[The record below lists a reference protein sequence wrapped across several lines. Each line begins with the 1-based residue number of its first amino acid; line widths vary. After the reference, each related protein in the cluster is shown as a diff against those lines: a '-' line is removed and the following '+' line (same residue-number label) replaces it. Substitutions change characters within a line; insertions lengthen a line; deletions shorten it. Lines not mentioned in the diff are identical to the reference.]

1 MGKRQNILLER
12 VSIMANKKMKTA
24 VKSVKKQRT
33 KKALKRTKVQSM
45 ENKKGVLFSIRAKI
59 FLCFLVPILFLI
71 LVGVFS
77 YKKAAAGM
85 YDTFRDSNEQTINM
99 ANQYLDVSN
108 SFIEAEALKYA
119 FQSDLGKYMIGLYET
134 DAVQR
139 KTVINSV
146 GSSIRASQAGNDFI
160 SNIHIVTEEDV
171 QMLSTKAGGTVMGI
185 YKDYKNEMLG
195 YSDNGKKIPEWVDYH
210 NTLDDTLG
218 LKQSDY
224 IMAYQTTPQ
233 SGKGFIVIDVK
244 ASAIQQFLDSLDMG
258 DGSIIGFVTQSG
270 REIISEKLPDGQE
283 STRADGETVFYGQ
296 DFFNNLED
304 QQTTKEVSINGKSY
318 LFFYSRMERTNAAV
332 CALVPMEIVNGQAD
346 DIRNVTIAVVL
357 IACVVAVLI
366 GIIISTGIQKNMKRI
381 SGRLEEVAEG
391 NLTTKVSVKGHD
403 EFNNLAVVAN
413 HMINNNKKLVQKVS
427 GATDTLESSAQEVRQ
442 ASNVMKDY
450 SVNIIQAIDEINDG
464 ITKQSEHAE
473 ECVRKTDTLS
483 EEIQNV
489 SSIAGQVEGLVS
501 EAENM
506 ISHGMQMVQTLG
518 ERATK
523 TTDVTIK
530 VETSIEELKKESEII
545 NEFVE
550 TITDISEQT
559 NLLSLNASIEAARAG
574 EAGRGFAVVAEE
586 IRKLADHS
594 AEAAGEIQNNVTHI
608 TDQTVNSV
616 ENAKQ
621 ARDMVALQT
630 EAVQEVVGVFDDM
643 NQCMQKLFDALKEI
657 VSSTEQADKERE
669 DTLAAVKNISD
680 IIAETAEGTK
690 LVQSV
695 AAKLQENVDT
705 MNQTAQSL
713 GDNMNDLKSEIS
725 VFKTE
730 SVSYTHLTLPTIL
743 RV

>member
-71 LVGVFS
+71 LGGVFS

-506 ISHGMQMVQTLG
+506 INHGMQMVQTLG

-730 SVSYTHLTLPTIL
+730 
-743 RV
+743 

>member
-1 MGKRQNILLER
+1 
-12 VSIMANKKMKTA
+12 MANKKMKTA

-85 YDTFRDSNEQTINM
+85 YDTFRESNEQTINM

-506 ISHGMQMVQTLG
+506 INHGMQMVQTLG

-730 SVSYTHLTLPTIL
+730 
-743 RV
+743 

>member
-1 MGKRQNILLER
+1 
-12 VSIMANKKMKTA
+12 MANKKMKTA

-427 GATDTLESSAQEVRQ
+427 GPTDTLESSAQEVRQ

-506 ISHGMQMVQTLG
+506 INHGMQMVQTLG

-730 SVSYTHLTLPTIL
+730 
-743 RV
+743 

>member
-33 KKALKRTKVQSM
+33 KKALKRTKVESM

-506 ISHGMQMVQTLG
+506 INHGMQMVQTLG

-730 SVSYTHLTLPTIL
+730 
-743 RV
+743 

>member
-1 MGKRQNILLER
+1 MTNK
-12 VSIMANKKMKTA
+12 NKKSP
-24 VKSVKKQRT
+24 VKGVRSQRSKKVPKQT
-33 KKALKRTKVQSM
+33 MVQKKEQQ
-45 ENKKGVLFSIRAKI
+45 KGVLFSIRAKI

-506 ISHGMQMVQTLG
+506 INHGMQMVQTLG

-730 SVSYTHLTLPTIL
+730 
-743 RV
+743 

>member
-1 MGKRQNILLER
+1 
-12 VSIMANKKMKTA
+12 MANKKMKTA

-45 ENKKGVLFSIRAKI
+45 ENKKGVMFSIRAKI

-318 LFFYSRMERTNAAV
+318 LFFYSRMERKNAAV

-506 ISHGMQMVQTLG
+506 INHGMQMVQTLG

-730 SVSYTHLTLPTIL
+730 
-743 RV
+743 

>member
-185 YKDYKNEMLG
+185 YKEYKNEMLG

-506 ISHGMQMVQTLG
+506 INHGMQMVQTLG

-730 SVSYTHLTLPTIL
+730 
-743 RV
+743 

>member
-12 VSIMANKKMKTA
+12 VSIMASKKMKTA

-233 SGKGFIVIDVK
+233 SGKGFIVIDIK
-244 ASAIQQFLDSLDMG
+244 ASAIKQFLDSLDMG
-258 DGSIIGFVTQSG
+258 EGSIIGFVTQSG

-730 SVSYTHLTLPTIL
+730 
-743 RV
+743 

>member
-12 VSIMANKKMKTA
+12 VSIMANKKMKKA

-730 SVSYTHLTLPTIL
+730 
-743 RV
+743 

>member
-346 DIRNVTIAVVL
+346 DISNVTIAVVL

-730 SVSYTHLTLPTIL
+730 
-743 RV
+743 

>member
-1 MGKRQNILLER
+1 
-12 VSIMANKKMKTA
+12 MANKKKKA
-24 VKSVKKQRT
+24 PVRGVKKQRSKKVPKQTNIQSTGT
-33 KKALKRTKVQSM
+33 KKS
-45 ENKKGVLFSIRAKI
+45 VLFSIRAKI

-85 YDTFRDSNEQTINM
+85 YDTFRDSNEQTIHM
-99 ANQYLDVSN
+99 ANQYIDVGN

-119 FQSDLGKYMIGLYET
+119 FQADLGKYMIGLYET
-134 DAVQR
+134 DAAQR
-139 KTVINSV
+139 KTVISSV

-160 SNIHIVTEEDV
+160 SNIHIVTEEDIR
-171 QMLSTKAGGTVMGI
+171 MLSTKAGGTVMGI

-195 YSDNGKKIPEWVDYH
+195 YSDNGEKIPEWVDYH
-210 NTLDDTLG
+210 NTLDDVLG

-224 IMAYQTTPQ
+224 IMAYQTAPQ

-283 STRADGETVFYGQ
+283 SIRADGETVFYGQ

-304 QQTTKEVSINGKSY
+304 QQTTKEVSINGQSY

-427 GATDTLESSAQEVRQ
+427 GATDTLETSAQEVRQ

-489 SSIAGQVEGLVS
+489 SSIVGQVEGLVS

-506 ISHGMQMVQTLG
+506 ISHGMQMVKTLG
-518 ERATK
+518 ERATE
-523 TTDVTIK
+523 TTDVTVK

-669 DTLAAVKNISD
+669 DALAAVKNISD

-730 SVSYTHLTLPTIL
+730 
-743 RV
+743 

>member
-1 MGKRQNILLER
+1 
-12 VSIMANKKMKTA
+12 MANKNKKSP
-24 VKSVKKQRT
+24 VKGVRSQRSKKVPKQT
-33 KKALKRTKVQSM
+33 MVQKKEQQ
-45 ENKKGVLFSIRAKI
+45 KGVLFSIRAKI

-233 SGKGFIVIDVK
+233 SGKGFIVIDIK
-244 ASAIQQFLDSLDMG
+244 ASAIKQFLDSLDMG
-258 DGSIIGFVTQSG
+258 EGSIIGFVTQSG

-506 ISHGMQMVQTLG
+506 INHGMQMVQTLG

-730 SVSYTHLTLPTIL
+730 
-743 RV
+743 

>member
-1 MGKRQNILLER
+1 MVNK
-12 VSIMANKKMKTA
+12 NKKSP
-24 VKSVKKQRT
+24 VKGVRSQRSKKVPKQT
-33 KKALKRTKVQSM
+33 MVQKKEQQ
-45 ENKKGVLFSIRAKI
+45 KGVLFSIRAKI

-99 ANQYLDVSN
+99 ANQYIDVSN

-134 DAVQR
+134 DSTR
-139 KTVINSV
+139 KKSVINSV
-146 GSSIRASQAGNDFI
+146 GSSIRASQAGNEFI
-160 SNIHIVTEEDV
+160 SNIHIVTIEDI
-171 QMLSTKAGGTVMGI
+171 QMLSTRAGGNVMGI
-185 YKDYKNEMLG
+185 YKEYKDEMLG
-195 YSDNGKKIPEWVDYH
+195 YSDNGKKLPEWVDYH
-210 NTLDDTLG
+210 KTLDETLG

-296 DFFNNLED
+296 DFFNNIED

-489 SSIAGQVEGLVS
+489 SSIVGQVEGLVS

-506 ISHGMQMVQTLG
+506 INHGMQMVQTLG

-730 SVSYTHLTLPTIL
+730 
-743 RV
+743 

>member
-1 MGKRQNILLER
+1 
-12 VSIMANKKMKTA
+12 MANKKMKTA

-506 ISHGMQMVQTLG
+506 INHGMQMVQTLG

-616 ENAKQ
+616 EDAKQ

-730 SVSYTHLTLPTIL
+730 
-743 RV
+743 

>member
-1 MGKRQNILLER
+1 MVNK
-12 VSIMANKKMKTA
+12 NKKSP
-24 VKSVKKQRT
+24 VKGVRSQRSKKVPKQT
-33 KKALKRTKVQSM
+33 MVQKKEQ
-45 ENKKGVLFSIRAKI
+45 KKGVLFSIRAKI
-59 FLCFLVPILFLI
+59 FLCFLIPILFLI

-99 ANQYLDVSN
+99 ANQYIDVSN

-134 DAVQR
+134 DSTR
-139 KTVINSV
+139 KKSVINSV
-146 GSSIRASQAGNDFI
+146 GSSIRASQAGNEFI
-160 SNIHIVTEEDV
+160 SNIHIVTIEDI
-171 QMLSTKAGGTVMGI
+171 QMLSTRAGGNVMGI
-185 YKDYKNEMLG
+185 YKEYKDEMLG
-195 YSDNGKKIPEWVDYH
+195 YSDNGKKLPEWVDYH
-210 NTLDDTLG
+210 KTLDETLG

-506 ISHGMQMVQTLG
+506 INHGMQMVQTLG

-730 SVSYTHLTLPTIL
+730 
-743 RV
+743 